1 MPHIID
7 NLLVNKNDAG
17 KQDVLFSRAPKHIA
31 KKLNTITSAAA
42 EVNIRPFEASTL
54 AALEEKLGLSYRQST
69 MLRYFLK
76 AQGAGELFGPGC
88 SEKKVREAKRVAGN
102 SIEYKVGTVNVF
114 NNNGNSNVTTE
125 VCFMAVKCVDA
136 ALACIVADMD
146 IRGTYR
152 SFEFHKSSEFLIL
165 IGGDTGGRHFKFVFL
180 STHQEHANSGDNCNI
195 WFMCEKFKET
205 YRNLQRALVPETAK
219 VIAEF
224 YTLAAAHKEKPTLR
238 GESNIWHCA

>member
-1 MPHIID
+1 
-7 NLLVNKNDAG
+7 
-17 KQDVLFSRAPKHIA
+17 
-31 KKLNTITSAAA
+31 
-42 EVNIRPFEASTL
+42 
-54 AALEEKLGLSYRQST
+54 

-125 VCFMAVKCVDA
+125 VCFMAVKSFDA
-136 ALACIVADMD
+136 ALAWIVADMD
-146 IRGTYR
+146 SRRTYR

-195 WFMCEKFKET
+195 WFMGEKFKET

-238 GESNIWHCA
+238 GESTYGIVHDPLFPIPLQHVVIPLLHSFLGLFQRSVDALKQDLRKIDQKKLLTLECEIQVYLLSLKKNWKR